1 MNEETRKSIENLL
14 ATEENTLLL
23 GAKIADQIIPF
34 HTGTDVI
41 FFDSARAL
49 IKGVMTVLILNRPNW
64 TFKDVVNATRTK
76 DQLRLTL
83 LQSEHTKH
91 LVDNYFTREE
101 VINSIFSIIQ
111 ESLEEDREPNNLN

>member
-1 MNEETRKSIENLL
+1 MNEETRKNIENLL

-23 GAKIADQIIPF
+23 GAKIADQIIPA
-34 HTGTDVI
+34 HQGTDAI
-41 FFDSARAL
+41 WFNSARTL
-49 IKGVMTVLILNRPNW
+49 IRSVMTVFILTRPNW
-64 TFKDVVNATRTK
+64 TFNDVIEATKTK

-91 LVDNYFTREE
+91 LVDQYFTREG

-111 ESLEEDREPNNLN
+111 ENLEDSREPK